1 MPSSQDAVFVMS
13 GDQLLELVRTP
24 YELEDDFQEQLAN
37 HPQLLGG
44 AQIPGTSPRRWLLV
58 DREVPVPDQQA
69 GSSRWSL
76 DHLFIDQDC
85 RPTLVE
91 VKRARD
97 TRLRREV
104 MGQMLDYAANGSRYW
119 PADLL
124 RGRWQNSLSDGEEPN
139 DVIQDFAG
147 LDADEFWDRVAE
159 NLQEGKVRMLFVS
172 DSIPTE
178 LQTVIEYLNEQM
190 HDAEVFGVSITRYV
204 GHDLSVLVP
213 RVVGSSA
220 RVQQAKRSTAGK
232 SYEEYLEEAGNQAQ
246 EVEKRLLMLAQQHGL
261 PTRRT
266 PKALQLRTPTGDR
279 DVLQFYP
286 GYKLQLTLDPLRGM
300 GLEETAERLLEEA
313 QAISSESLTYK
324 YPGIQFQDALGHWNE
339 LEAII
344 LQLAEPPPV

>member
-1 MPSSQDAVFVMS
+1 MTMGQDAVFVMS

-24 YELEDDFQEQLAN
+24 YELEDHFQEHLAN

-44 AQIPGTSPRRWLLV
+44 AQFPGMSPRRWLLV
-58 DREVPVPDQQA
+58 DREVPVPEQQGGA
-69 GSSRWSL
+69 GRWSL
-76 DHLFIDQDC
+76 DHLFIDQDSM
-85 RPTLVE
+85 PTLIE

-104 MGQMLDYAANGSRYW
+104 IGQMLDYAANGSRYW

-124 RGRWQNSLSDGEEPN
+124 RSRWQSSLSIGLDPD
-139 DVIQDFAG
+139 DVIQEFAG
-147 LDADEFWDRVAE
+147 LDADEFWDRVAV
-159 NLQEGKVRMLFVS
+159 NLQEGQVRMLFVS

-190 HDAEVFGVSITRYV
+190 HDAEAFGVSITRYV

-220 RVQQAKRSTAGK
+220 RVQQAKRSTGGK
-232 SYEEYLEEAGNQAQ
+232 SYEDHLEEAGQQARK
-246 EVEKRLLMLAQQHGL
+246 VEQHLYELAAAHRL

-266 PKALQLRTPTGDR
+266 PKALQLRTVSGDR
-279 DVLQFYP
+279 DILQFYP

-300 GLEETAERLLEEA
+300 GFEEMAGHMLERAR
-313 QAISSESLTYK
+313 AISSEPVTDK
-324 YPGIQFQDALGHWNE
+324 YPGISFQDALDHWDE

-344 LQLAEPPPV
+344 LQLAEPTSG